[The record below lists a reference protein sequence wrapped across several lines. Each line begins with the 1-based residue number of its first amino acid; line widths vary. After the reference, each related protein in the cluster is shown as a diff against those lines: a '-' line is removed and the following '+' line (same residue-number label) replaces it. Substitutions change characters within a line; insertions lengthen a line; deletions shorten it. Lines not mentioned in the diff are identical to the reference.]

1 LGIIEIMT
9 SIMSIETIR
18 TSLAGWIRESGLSAL
33 PRIDAPAAWQDA
45 WAKCA
50 VQAVN
55 ATTAMIDYQH
65 AYLSGHGNNLIDIS
79 LVLLNNGNPVALWP
93 LTLTLG
99 INQHLSSMGAAIQ
112 APCFVADLSPRTIK
126 KITAAALRFVQ
137 AFQKRNAQQQVI
149 SEEYKTPNS
158 TDTGLTEWHQQW
170 MAAGATTSVRHDL
183 YIDLSLSVEQIRASF
198 RKSYRPLISSG
209 LKLWNVEHLTQE
221 NIKESVW
228 AEFKSLHLQVSGR
241 VTRNDQTW
249 ALQYQMVLDGE
260 AMLIV
265 LRDAANGHRMIG
277 AGFFQMTRDEGV
289 YAVAAYD
296 RELFDMP
303 VGHVVQMRA
312 IEIMKQQGLRWYR
325 IGERFFPSDTPQ
337 PNEKELAIS
346 LFKQGFAT
354 HLLPRFILN
363 LPLQTSVPS
372 GSAVSE

>member
-1 LGIIEIMT
+1 MT
-9 SIMSIETIR
+9 SIIPIETIR
-18 TSLAGWIRESGLSAL
+18 TSLVGWIRESGLSAL

-50 VQAVN
+50 VQSTN
-55 ATTAMIDYQH
+55 AATAMIDYQH
-65 AYLSGHGNNLIDIS
+65 AYLSGHGTSLIDIS
-79 LVLLNNGNPVALWP
+79 LVLLNDGKPAAIWP

-99 INQHLSSMGAAIQ
+99 IKQQLSSMGAAIQ
-112 APCFVADLSPRTIK
+112 APHFVAGLSPRTIK

-137 AFQKRNAQQQVI
+137 VFQTDNVQQQI
-149 SEEYKTPNS
+149 LSEEYKTPDIA
-158 TDTGLTEWHQQW
+158 DTGLTEWHQQW
-170 MAAGATTSVRHDL
+170 MTSGATVSVRHDL
-183 YIDLSLSVEQIRASF
+183 YIDLSLTLEQIRASF

-209 LKLWNVEHLTQE
+209 LKLWSVESITQE
-221 NIKESVW
+221 NINESVW
-228 AEFKSLHLQVSGR
+228 AEFKSLHRQVSGR
-241 VTRNDQTW
+241 VTRDDQTW
-249 ALQYQMVLDGE
+249 ALQYQMILRGE

-265 LRDAANGHRMIG
+265 LRDATNSHRMVG

-303 VGHVVQMRA
+303 VGHVVQMSA
-312 IEIMKQQGLRWYR
+312 IEIMKQRGLRWYR

-363 LPLQTSVPS
+363 LPLQTSVLS
-372 GSAVSE
+372 GSAVYK